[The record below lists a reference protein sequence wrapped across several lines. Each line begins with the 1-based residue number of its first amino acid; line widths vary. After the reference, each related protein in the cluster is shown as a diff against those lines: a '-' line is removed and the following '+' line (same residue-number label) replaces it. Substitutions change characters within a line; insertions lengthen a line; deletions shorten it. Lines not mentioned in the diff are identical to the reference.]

1 MLRIFRFQTVQHC
14 LLQQDSL
21 LSEADLSQ
29 YFAPDVAGPLAD
41 FVVAGSEDEEHAG
54 SSCSASSKWGLLS
67 GSATLAHRI
76 PQRCDMQRKGSQAS
90 GRAEAI
96 FLARLNPQFIF

>member
-14 LLQQDSL
+14 LQQDSL

-54 SSCSASSKWGLLS
+54 SGCSASSKRDCTPALPCWLTTYH
-67 GSATLAHRI
+67 SAVICRE
-76 PQRCDMQRKGSQAS
+76 R
-90 GRAEAI
+90 EARPPAQQKPS
-96 FLARLNPQFIF
+96 F